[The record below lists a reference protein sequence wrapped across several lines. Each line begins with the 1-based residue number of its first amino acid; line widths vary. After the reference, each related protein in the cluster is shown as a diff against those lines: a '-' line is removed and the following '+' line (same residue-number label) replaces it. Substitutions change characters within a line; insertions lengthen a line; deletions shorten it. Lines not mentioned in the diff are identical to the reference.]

1 MNFLLDPIVGIFYAF
16 IMRVI
21 SRQTLKN
28 FYSSKGNATA
38 KAPCEAWFAEAKVSV
53 WRSPQDV
60 KARYPGASILAGNR
74 VVFDLGG
81 NKYRLIVA
89 IHYNTKIVFIR
100 FIGTHADYDKIDAE
114 KV

>member
-1 MNFLLDPIVGIFYAF
+1 
-16 IMRVI
+16 MRVI

-28 FYSSKGNATA
+28 FYSRKGNATA
-38 KAPCEAWFAEAKVSV
+38 KAPSEAWFSEAKNAV
-53 WRSPQDV
+53 WQSPQDV
-60 KARYPGASILAGNR
+60 KTRYPSASILAGNR

-89 IHYNTKIVFIR
+89 IHCNTKIVYIC
-100 FIGTHADYDKIDAE
+100 FIGSLADYDKIDAE

>member
-1 MNFLLDPIVGIFYAF
+1 
-16 IMRVI
+16 MRVI

-28 FYSSKGNATA
+28 FYSRKGNANA
-38 KAPCEAWFAEAKVSV
+38 KAPCEAWFAEAKSAA
-53 WRSPQDV
+53 WRSPQDI
-60 KARYPGASILAGNR
+60 KARYPGASILAHNR

-89 IHYNTKIVFIR
+89 IHYNTKIVYIR

>member
-1 MNFLLDPIVGIFYAF
+1 
-16 IMRVI
+16 MRVI
-21 SRQTLKN
+21 SRQTLKD
-28 FYSSKGNATA
+28 FYSRKGNATA
-38 KAPCEAWFAEAKVSV
+38 KAPCEAWFAEAKAAV
-53 WRSPQDV
+53 WQSPQDV

-89 IHYNTKIVFIR
+89 IHYNTKIVYIR